1 MVFEKIV
8 EIVSSQLSVAK
19 EEISMKTS
27 FDEDLGADSLDLF
40 EIISEI
46 EEEYDIEFS
55 AEDTEKIKTIEDAV
69 KYIEEVTA

>member
-1 MVFEKIV
+1 MIFEKIV
-8 EIVSSQLSVAK
+8 EIVSSQLGVAK
-19 EEISMKTS
+19 DEISMKTS

>member
-1 MVFEKIV
+1 MIFEKIV
-8 EIVSSQLSVAK
+8 EIVSSQLGVAK
-19 EEISMKTS
+19 DEISMKTS

-55 AEDTEKIKTIEDAV
+55 TEDTEKIKTVGDAV
-69 KYIEEVTA
+69 KYIEEATA